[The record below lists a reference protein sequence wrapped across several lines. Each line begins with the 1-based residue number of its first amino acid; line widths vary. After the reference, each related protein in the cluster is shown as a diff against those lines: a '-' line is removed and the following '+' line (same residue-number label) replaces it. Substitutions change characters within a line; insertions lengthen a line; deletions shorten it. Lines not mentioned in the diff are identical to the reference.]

1 MEKKKR
7 VKKSRKASTLFV
19 RVFLLVFVGA
29 VSLGI
34 GKQAVRYQEV
44 KEELAVVT
52 AEIEAEKEKQLT
64 FETRKDYYT
73 SDIYIEQVAREQL
86 GMVKSNEI
94 IYINR
99 SE

>member
-94 IYINR
+94 LYINR

>member
-44 KEELAVVT
+44 KDELAVVT

-64 FETRKDYYT
+64 FETRKEYYT
-73 SDIYIEQVAREQL
+73 SDTYIEQVAREQL

>member
-1 MEKKKR
+1 MAKNRKTKKNR
-7 VKKSRKASTLFV
+7 TLSGIMV
-19 RVFLLVFVGA
+19 QVFLLVFVGA
-29 VSLGI
+29 VSVGI
-34 GKQAVRYQEV
+34 GKQAIRYQEV

-52 AEIEAEKEKQLT
+52 AEIEAEKERQLD
-64 FETRKDYYT
+64 FDSRKEYYQ
-73 SDIYIEQVAREQL
+73 SDSYIEKIAREQL